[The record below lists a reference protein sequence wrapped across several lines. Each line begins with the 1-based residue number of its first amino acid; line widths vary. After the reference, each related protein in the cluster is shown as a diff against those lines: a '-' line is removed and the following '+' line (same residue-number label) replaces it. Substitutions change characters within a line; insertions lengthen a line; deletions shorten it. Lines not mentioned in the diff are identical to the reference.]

1 MELRDA
7 IRSRRMVR
15 SFRSEPLAQELID
28 DLLDS
33 ARRAPSAGNTSA
45 VEFLVL
51 TGDDVALYW
60 DSTLAESK
68 RAGFRWKTLPD
79 APLVVLVATRP
90 AAYPERYGEP
100 DKERTGLGEGT
111 EAWSVPFWWVDA
123 GMVVQNL
130 LLLAHDAGLGPC
142 SSASSIMSRRCA
154 KRSASTPRWSWW
166 ARSPSGCP
174 GPTTVG
180 GGARTGPGDYSTRS
194 SIAVAGEATG
204 RMISIR
210 VPPPG
215 RSATVTRPAM
225 AATSSRTMA
234 RPSPVPDSR
243 RTGTWPVW

>member
-15 SFRSEPLAQELID
+15 SFRSDPLPRELID

-33 ARRAPSAGNTSA
+33 ARRSPSAGNTSA

-130 LLLAHDAGLGPC
+130 LLLAHDAGLGALFFGIFDHEP
-142 SSASSIMSRRCA
+142 AVREAFGIDPEVVLVGTVA
-154 KRSASTPRWSWW
+154 I
-166 ARSPSGCP
+166 GLP
-174 GPTTVG
+174 GP
-180 GGARTGPGDYSTRS
+180 DD
-194 SIAVAGEATG
+194 G
-204 RMISIR
+204 R
-210 VPPPG
+210 G
-215 RSATVTRPAM
+215 RSQNR
-225 AATSSRTMA
+225 A
-234 RPSPVPDSR
+234 RRLLDEIVHR
-243 RTGTWPVW
+243 GRW